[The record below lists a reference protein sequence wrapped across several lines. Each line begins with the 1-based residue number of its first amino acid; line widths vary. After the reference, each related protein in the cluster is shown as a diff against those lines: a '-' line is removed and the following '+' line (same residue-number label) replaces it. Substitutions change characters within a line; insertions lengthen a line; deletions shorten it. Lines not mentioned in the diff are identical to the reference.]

1 MSAVFRCQE
10 ESVPIST
17 NSAST
22 RDRLIDSA
30 RFLFWERGF
39 AGTSMAELLAHAQ
52 VNSGSFYH
60 FFDSKEALLR
70 AVLEQYAELL
80 RPMVVDPA
88 FASARK
94 PLERVFAILAGYRER
109 ILSTDSRYGCP
120 IGRLALEIDPE
131 NAPAHRLIA
140 QNFQGWIEAVRE
152 CLVEMRPA
160 LPRRTDLDAL
170 ATFVLVTMEG
180 GVMLSRSY
188 RSVEPFDRAVAQLRE
203 HFRLLLSQPKT
214 KKAH

>member
-1 MSAVFRCQE
+1 MSVNKQ
-10 ESVPIST
+10 SS
-17 NSAST
+17 ST
-22 RDRLIDSA
+22 RDRLIDAA

-80 RPMVVDPA
+80 RPMIVDPA
-88 FASARK
+88 FASTPK
-94 PLERVFAILAGYRER
+94 PLERIFAILAGYRER
-109 ILSTDSRYGCP
+109 IIATGSQYGCP
-120 IGRLALEIDPE
+120 LGRLALEIDPE
-131 NAPAHRLIA
+131 NAPAHLLIA
-140 QNFQGWIEAVRE
+140 RNFQGWIEAVRE
-152 CLVEMRPA
+152 CLVEMKRSM
-160 LPRRTDLDAL
+160 PRGTNVDAL

-203 HFRLLLSQPKT
+203 HFRLLLRHSKT
-214 KKAH
+214 KRAL

>member
-1 MSAVFRCQE
+1 MSTQKNL
-10 ESVPIST
+10 PT
-17 NSAST
+17 T

-39 AGTSMAELLAHAQ
+39 AGTSMSELLAHAQ

-60 FFDSKEALLR
+60 FFDSKEGLLR
-70 AVLEQYAELL
+70 AVLEQYIELL

-88 FASARK
+88 FASSGR
-94 PLERVFAILAGYRER
+94 PLERIFAILAGYREK
-109 ILSTDSRYGCP
+109 ILATDSRYGCP
-120 IGRLALEIDPE
+120 IGRLALEIDSE
-131 NAPAHRLIA
+131 NAPAHALIA
-140 QNFQGWIEAVRE
+140 RNFEGWIEAVRE
-152 CLVEMRPA
+152 CIIEMWPIMPTGA
-160 LPRRTDLDAL
+160 DVDAL

-203 HFRLLLSQPKT
+203 HFRLLLTSANEA
-214 KKAH
+214 KAH

>member
-1 MSAVFRCQE
+1 MMTA
-10 ESVPIST
+10 PKNST
-17 NSAST
+17 ST

-39 AGTSMAELLAHAQ
+39 AGTSMAELLTHAQ

-70 AVLEQYAELL
+70 AVLEQYIELL

-88 FASARK
+88 FASAGK
-94 PLERVFAILAGYRER
+94 PLERIFAILAGYRER
-109 ILSTDSRYGCP
+109 IIATDSRYGCP
-120 IGRLALEIDPE
+120 IGRLALEIDSE
-131 NAPAHRLIA
+131 NAPAHALIA
-140 QNFQGWIEAVRE
+140 RNFQGWIEAVRE
-152 CLVEMRPA
+152 CLVEMQPSI
-160 LPRRTDLDAL
+160 PPGTDIDAL

-188 RSVEPFDRAVAQLRE
+188 RSVEPFDHAIAQLHQ
-203 HFRLLLSQPKT
+203 HFRLLLNSTNK
-214 KKAH
+214 

>member
-1 MSAVFRCQE
+1 MPAPKQ
-10 ESVPIST
+10 
-17 NSAST
+17 SAST

-30 RFLFWERGF
+30 RFLFWEGGF

-80 RPMVVDPA
+80 RPMVIDPA
-88 FASARK
+88 FASTPK
-94 PLERVFAILAGYRER
+94 PLERIFAILAGYRER
-109 ILSTDSRYGCP
+109 ILTTACQYGCP
-120 IGRLALEIDPE
+120 LGRLALEIDPE
-131 NAPAHRLIA
+131 NAPAHLLIA
-140 QNFQGWIEAVRE
+140 LNFQGWIEAVRE
-152 CLVEMRPA
+152 CLVEMKGS
-160 LPRRTDLDAL
+160 LPRGTDVDAL

-203 HFRLLLSQPKT
+203 HFRLLLAVKAA
-214 KKAH
+214 KKAR

>member
-1 MSAVFRCQE
+1 
-10 ESVPIST
+10 
-17 NSAST
+17 
-22 RDRLIDSA
+22 
-30 RFLFWERGF
+30 
-39 AGTSMAELLAHAQ
+39 MAELLTHAQ

-88 FASARK
+88 FASTPK
-94 PLERVFAILAGYRER
+94 PLERIFAILAGYRER
-109 ILSTDSRYGCP
+109 ILVTGCQYGCP
-120 IGRLALEIDPE
+120 LGRLALEIDPE
-131 NAPAHRLIA
+131 NAPAHLLIA
-140 QNFQGWIEAVRE
+140 RNFQGWIEAVRE
-152 CLVEMRPA
+152 CLVEMKTSI
-160 LPRRTDLDAL
+160 PRNTDVDAL

-203 HFRLLLSQPKT
+203 HFGLLLSSPK
-214 KKAH
+214 KKRAR

>member
-1 MSAVFRCQE
+1 MPAPKQSA
-10 ESVPIST
+10 T
-17 NSAST
+17 T

-39 AGTSMAELLAHAQ
+39 AGTSMSELLAHSQ

-88 FASARK
+88 FASTRK
-94 PLERVFAILAGYRER
+94 PLERIFAILAGYRER
-109 ILSTDSRYGCP
+109 ILATESRYGCP

-131 NAPAHRLIA
+131 NAPAHNLIA
-140 QNFQGWIEAVRE
+140 QNFQGWIEAVRD
-152 CLVEMRPA
+152 CLVEIQSAM
-160 LPRRTDLDAL
+160 PRRTDIDAL

-203 HFRLLLSQPKT
+203 HFRLLLNQPKS
-214 KKAH
+214 KKAHTS

>member
-1 MSAVFRCQE
+1 MSAPKQ
-10 ESVPIST
+10 
-17 NSAST
+17 SATT

-70 AVLEQYAELL
+70 AVLEQYSELL

-88 FASARK
+88 FASSRK

-109 ILSTDSRYGCP
+109 ILATDSRYGCP

-131 NAPAHRLIA
+131 NAPAHNLIA
-140 QNFQGWIEAVRE
+140 RNFQGWIEAVRE
-152 CLVEMRPA
+152 CLVEMKPSM
-160 LPRRTDLDAL
+160 PRGTDLDAL
-170 ATFVLVTMEG
+170 AIFVLVTMEG

-203 HFRLLLSQPKT
+203 HFRLLLSQSKT
-214 KKAH
+214 KKAR